1 MSPSEDIT
9 RTYLN
14 IRGHA
19 RQIVSRYPTPD
30 FYIDHSEAN
39 ALSKHGFDFDPVVRD
54 LRRWVMDELQN
65 DLGHGL
71 DHAVK
76 VSLDAGALICVECR
90 RAGFS
95 EAYLRNRIRVVQ
107 CAGLLHDIRRM
118 EADHA
123 AAGACFARKILA
135 PYALCPD
142 EIGDICQ
149 AIQDHE
155 AFQDRVPVNTAEG
168 RLISNCLY
176 DADKFR
182 WGPDNFADTV
192 WKMVISAQI
201 PLSRFIEKYPRG
213 MERISRVK
221 ETFRS
226 HTGRIYGPRFIDLGL
241 AIGNDL
247 YRVIQEEFAH
257 LTECP

>member
-1 MSPSEDIT
+1 MSPSEDIAK
-9 RTYLN
+9 TYLHL
-14 IRGHA
+14 RGLA
-19 RQIVSRYPTPD
+19 RQIVSRYPSPD
-30 FYIDHSEAN
+30 FYIDHPQAN
-39 ALSKHGFDFDPVVRD
+39 ALSKHSFDFDPVVRD
-54 LRRWVMDELQN
+54 LRRWIGGELKN

-76 VSLDAGALICVECR
+76 VSLDAGALICIECL

-95 EAYLRNRIRVVQ
+95 DAYLRNRIRVVQ

-123 AAGACFARKILA
+123 AAGACFAQKKLES
-135 PYALCPD
+135 YALSPN
-142 EIGDICQ
+142 EIGDVCQ

-155 AFQDRVPVNTAEG
+155 AFQDRVPVNTLEG
-168 RLISNCLY
+168 RLVSNCLY

-192 WKMVISAQI
+192 WKMVIAAGL
-201 PLSRFIEKYPRG
+201 PLSEFIVKYPKG
-213 MERISRVK
+213 MERISQVK

-226 HTGRIYGPRFIDLGL
+226 QTGRIYGPRFIDLGL
-241 AIGNDL
+241 AVGNDL

-257 LTECP
+257 LTGCP